1 MSERIR
7 NIVLIAI
14 IATMTL
20 LLVATVSTRPA
31 SEDRVGELGSQ
42 IKCPVCQG
50 ESIADSPSQ
59 MARDMMDLVAER
71 VDRGFSD
78 EAIID
83 ELLASYSGA
92 VLLDPPVSGATLALW
107 LAPIVAI
114 AIGATVIL
122 WWRRHPGDE
131 STSGTK
137 GGPGRRRLVIGAIVL
152 IGVFSGI
159 VVVAANSLQEREG
172 PSAGVAD
179 LDDQD
184 LSEVSNETLE
194 AVIAANLDDPQIN
207 GMRLALAGRYY
218 DAGDYRSAFPHYLAV
233 AENGTATGG
242 EAVTSLVRLGWMAY
256 DGNGEVETANR
267 LLDQALEI
275 EPGSQIALYL
285 KATVI
290 WCGQGDAETATTILV
305 SLLSDPD
312 LAEESRIQIEAD
324 LARASGNEACA

>member
-1 MSERIR
+1 MSERLR
-7 NIVLIAI
+7 NIILIAI
-14 IATMTL
+14 IATMAV

-31 SEDRVGELGSQ
+31 SEDRVEALGSQ

-59 MARDMMDLVAER
+59 MAQDMMDLVAER
-71 VDRGFSD
+71 VDQGFSD
-78 EAIID
+78 EAVID

-92 VLLDPPVSGATLALW
+92 LLLDPPVSGATLALW

-114 AIGATVIL
+114 AMGATVIV

-131 STSGTK
+131 STSGAK
-137 GGPGRRRLVIGAIVL
+137 GTPRRRRLFIGTVVL
-152 IGVFSGI
+152 IAAFAGI

-172 PSAGVAD
+172 ASAGVAD

-194 AVIAANLDDPQIN
+194 AVIAANLDHPQIN

-233 AENGTATGG
+233 AEDGTATGG

-256 DGNGEVETANR
+256 DGNGEVDTANR

-290 WCGQGDAETATTILV
+290 WCGEGDAATATTILLD
-305 SLLSDPD
+305 LLSDPD
-312 LAEESRIQIEAD
+312 LAEESRTQIEAD
-324 LARASGNEACA
+324 LTRASGNEACA

>member
-1 MSERIR
+1 MSERLR

-14 IATMTL
+14 IATMAV
-20 LLVATVSTRPA
+20 LLVATVSTGPA
-31 SEDRVGELGSQ
+31 SEDRVGALGSQ

-107 LAPIVAI
+107 LAPMVAI
-114 AIGATVIL
+114 AIGATVIV

-131 STSGTK
+131 STSGAN
-137 GGPGRRRLVIGAIVL
+137 GAPSRRRLLIGAIVL
-152 IGVFSGI
+152 IAAFAGV

-172 PSAGVAD
+172 ASAGVAD

-194 AVIAANLDDPQIN
+194 AVIAANLDHPQIN

-233 AENGTATGG
+233 AEDGTATGG

-256 DGNGEVETANR
+256 DGNGEVKTANR

-290 WCGQGDAETATTILV
+290 WCGEGDAETATTILV
-305 SLLSDPD
+305 GLLSDPD
-312 LAEESRIQIEAD
+312 LAEESRTQIEAD
-324 LARASGNEACA
+324 IARASGDEACA

>member
-1 MSERIR
+1 MSERLR

-14 IATMTL
+14 IATMAV

-31 SEDRVGELGSQ
+31 SEDRVGALGSQ

-107 LAPIVAI
+107 LAPVVAI
-114 AIGATVIL
+114 AIGATVIV

-131 STSGTK
+131 STLEAK
-137 GGPGRRRLVIGAIVL
+137 GAPSRRRLLIGAIVL
-152 IGVFSGI
+152 IGAFAG
-159 VVVAANSLQEREG
+159 VVVVSANSLQEREG
-172 PSAGVAD
+172 ASAGVAD

-194 AVIAANLDDPQIN
+194 AVIEANLDHPQIN
-207 GMRLALAGRYY
+207 GMRLALAARYY

-233 AENGTATGG
+233 AEDVTATGS

-256 DGNGEVETANR
+256 NGNGEVETANR

-290 WCGQGDAETATTILV
+290 WCGEGDSETATTILV
-305 SLLSDPD
+305 TLLADPD

>member
-14 IATMTL
+14 IATMAL

-131 STSGTK
+131 STSETK

-172 PSAGVAD
+172 ASAGVAD

-194 AVIAANLDDPQIN
+194 GVIAANLDHPQIN